1 MLLLQKY
8 FTNILVKLSNI
19 SADAHYIKQHL
30 LQLEDAL
37 H

>member
-8 FTNILVKLSNI
+8 FTNILVKLSNV
-19 SADAHYIKQHL
+19 SADADYIKQYL
-30 LQLEDAL
+30 LQLEDDL